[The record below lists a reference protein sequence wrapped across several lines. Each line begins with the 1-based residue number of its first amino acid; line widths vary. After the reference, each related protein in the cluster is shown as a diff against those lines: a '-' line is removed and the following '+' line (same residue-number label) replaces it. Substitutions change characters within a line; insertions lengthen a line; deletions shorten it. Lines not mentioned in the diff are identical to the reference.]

1 MEKGAFLPLRFYPAT
16 SWQDYYKLMK
26 YQGDVALFKEHN
38 AFVPAFQLTLPDI
51 GMHWGEGDMTTI
63 EVVNFD
69 TLVATDISASN
80 YEYYSRAGYYR
91 ALVHNRFNHTDANL
105 LSAFD
110 EGKYY
115 IHISD
120 GQTHWYSEV
129 FLFCDLGIDAFG
141 DDFGNETNFDSFSI
155 DQIAGDS
162 CSAGYFC
169 KTTAAGVSDAYAPVS
184 AILEE
189 EFDLFVVASNYAG
202 PPCGGPADWA
212 DSVFLEFRDAAGRVV
227 SETLEIDAVGSYQT
241 TLTVVAGGDLRFYM
255 YIEGGTAT
263 KGFLVIHLVRRYAE
277 KHVSIRWSHDKN
289 FCKIF
294 YEDDYENIM
303 FIDAQEVPA
312 ENSIEETVIEDDETN
327 KYPIIATNKKM
338 NTVSMVSGEAMLNAM
353 SLLRLHK
360 DITIYTELGEIVEV
374 EEITME
380 QSIVDYQATK
390 ISLVYREASCSAKA
404 CGFEL
409 CCPTDG
415 IPMMEWVVY
424 SGIGNLPAAADWTDK
439 YFLVETAADN
449 FRVYTSNGVA
459 WSVDTTWDVDL
470 NCLEARLSF
479 NDQDFTP
486 GRYETRFF
494 WYRAAVTRWYRFI
507 ELDAVNDNAD
517 GTADV
522 VSDAEYAGGL
532 MLQAEYED
540 ADGDWI
546 PCATS
551 EETTALAGA
560 ITQVC
565 SCGAGTFKFR
575 FHIWTA
581 DCDYGYS
588 NWIEQTIT

>member
-16 SWQDYYKLMK
+16 EWQDYNKLMK

-69 TLVATDISASN
+69 TLVTTDISASN

-91 ALVHNRFNHTDANL
+91 ALVHNRLNHTDANL

-141 DDFGNETNFDSFSI
+141 DDFGNETNFDSFAI

-162 CSAGYFC
+162 CSAGFFC

-184 AILEE
+184 AYLEE

-212 DSVFLEFRDAAGRVV
+212 DSVFLEFRDAAGRTV

-241 TLTVVAGGDLRFYM
+241 TLTVAAGGDIRFYM
-255 YIEGGTAT
+255 YIAGGTAT
-263 KGFLVIHLVRRYAE
+263 KGFLVIHLVRRYASG
-277 KHVSIRWSHDKN
+277 HISLRWSHNKN
-289 FCKIF
+289 FCKLF
-294 YEDDYENIM
+294 YEDDYENVM

-390 ISLVYREASCSAKA
+390 ISLVYREASCSVEA
-404 CGFEL
+404 CGFDV
-409 CCPTDG
+409 CCPTEE
-415 IPMMEWVVY
+415 IPIMEWVEYGGVVA
-424 SGIGNLPAAADWTDK
+424 LPSAADWSGK
-439 YFLVETAADN
+439 YVVVMTSPDIFKIYYSTGAAW
-449 FRVYTSNGVA
+449 TGTI
-459 WSVDTTWDVDL
+459 TTWDVAG
-470 NCLEARLSF
+470 NCLEARI
-479 NDQDFTP
+479 NDS
-486 GRYETRFF
+486 GNRFLWVEMTF
-494 WYRAAVTRWYRFI
+494 SNWYLFI
-507 ELDAVNDNAD
+507 ELASVADNAD

-522 VSDAEYAGGL
+522 VSDTEYKGGL

-540 ADGDWI
+540 ANGDWI
-546 PCATS
+546 PCATP
-551 EETTALAGA
+551 ELTVEGAGA

-565 SCGAGTFKFR
+565 SCGAGTFDFR
-575 FHIWTA
+575 FHIW
-581 DCDYGYS
+581 DDSCDYGYS
-588 NWIEQTIT
+588 NIVSQTIT